1 MRGWVLE
8 LLRRTPA
15 DIIRSGGKRS
25 IALKVPAYLFA
36 ILSAFVIACGNGGD
50 SDNASREPKQP
61 DDSQAIRGVD
71 FGAIDVL
78 QDMIAQLGSGSV
90 ESRAILYADV
100 TGDQREEAIVPVT
113 SQGTLGNIGYVVFTL
128 ESGKPAIVLRRTVD
142 RSAASGLQMSVEAGV
157 LLETRGVF
165 GPDDPLCCPSQLR
178 ETTFSWDGSQLQVKD
193 EVLVQ
198 QDPGPK
204 R

>member
-1 MRGWVLE
+1 MLGRKS
-8 LLRRTPA
+8 A
-15 DIIRSGGKRS
+15 DIIRSGGERS

-36 ILSAFVIACGNGGD
+36 IVCLFAIACGNGGVSND
-50 SDNASREPKQP
+50 AAREPKQP
-61 DDSQAIRGVD
+61 NDARAIRDVK
-71 FGAIDVL
+71 FEEVDVL
-78 QDMIAQLGSGSV
+78 QDMIAQLGSGAV
-90 ESRAILYADV
+90 ESGAILYEDL
-100 TGDQREEAIVPVT
+100 TGDLREEAIVPVT

-128 ESGKPAIVLRRTVD
+128 SSGRPEVVLTRRID
-142 RSAASGLQMSVEAGV
+142 RTAASGLQMSVDDGV

-165 GPDDPLCCPSQLR
+165 GPEDPFCCPSQLR
-178 ETTFSWDGSQLQVKD
+178 ETTFQWDGSQLQVRD

>member
-1 MRGWVLE
+1 MLG
-8 LLRRTPA
+8 RTPA

-25 IALKVPAYLFA
+25 IALKVSACLFA
-36 ILSAFVIACGNGGD
+36 ILSAFAIACGNGGE
-50 SDNASREPKQP
+50 SDNASSKPGQP
-61 DDSQAIRGVD
+61 DDSQAIRGVN
-71 FGAIDVL
+71 FEAIDVL
-78 QDMIAQLGSGSV
+78 QDMMAQLGSGAV
-90 ESRAILYADV
+90 ESGAILYADV

-128 ESGKPAIVLRRTVD
+128 ESGKPVVVLTRTVD
-142 RSAASGLQMSVEAGV
+142 RSAASGLQMSVEDGV

-165 GPDDPLCCPSQLR
+165 GPDDAFCCPSQLR
-178 ETTFSWDGSQLQVKD
+178 ETTFRWDGSQLQVED

>member
-1 MRGWVLE
+1 M
-8 LLRRTPA
+8 LRRRSA
-15 DIIRSGGKRS
+15 DIIRSGGERS

-36 ILSAFVIACGNGGD
+36 ILSIFAIACGNGDD
-50 SDNASREPKQP
+50 SGGASSQPKPP

-71 FGAIDVL
+71 FEGLDVL
-78 QDMIAQLGSGSV
+78 HDMIAQLGSGAV
-90 ESRAILYADV
+90 ESGAVVYTDL

-128 ESGKPAIVLRRTVD
+128 QSGKPAVVLTRTVD
-142 RSAASGLQMSVEAGV
+142 RSAASGLQMSIEDGV

-165 GPDDPLCCPSQLR
+165 GPDDPFCCPSQLR
-178 ETTFSWDGSQLQVKD
+178 ETTFRWDGSQLQVQD